1 MEGKKESELERH
13 GCLQI
18 TTLGWDWKKKHS
30 CSLLLTFDNLNT
42 KSSHNLEKSV
52 TLNKNRVPSLGVQLD
67 NDLIR
72 VQDPHVNV
80 GEVKMHSSKFD
91 LFAFTC
97 VGVRGLIMKGQ
108 ELGVYKT
115 SDHLSCCFSAYL
127 ELRALH
133 ELSVPL

>member
-1 MEGKKESELERH
+1 M
-13 GCLQI
+13 
-18 TTLGWDWKKKHS
+18 
-30 CSLLLTFDNLNT
+30 
-42 KSSHNLEKSV
+42 

-80 GEVKMHSSKFD
+80 GEVKMLSGKFD

-115 SDHLSCCFSAYL
+115 SDHSSCCFSACL